1 MPTNT
6 YTPIASV
13 TLSAT
18 ASEVVFSGLPQTFR
32 DLIFVINGGVVSGG
46 HNVLISFNGDTAANY
61 TAVQMSGTGSSV
73 DGSAAFGRLLNYFGF
88 FTGDLNSMIK
98 AEVFDY
104 AQTNKHKT
112 YLSRASS
119 AGNGVAAV
127 AGRWANTNAI
137 TAVTLTSQSPSS
149 FRIGTSLTV
158 FGVIA

>member
-1 MPTNT
+1 MS
-6 YTPIASV
+6 YIALATTTLSSAVSSV
-13 TLSAT
+13 TFSSIPAT
-18 ASEVVFSGLPQTFR
+18 YR
-32 DLIFVINGGVVSGG
+32 DLVVVINGGVVSGG

-61 TAVQMSGTGSSV
+61 TAVQMSGTGSAP

-104 AQTNKHKT
+104 AQTDKHKT

-137 TAVTLTSQSPSS
+137 TTVALNSS
-149 FRIGTSLTV
+149 GSTFRIGTTFSLY
-158 FGVIA
+158 GVA